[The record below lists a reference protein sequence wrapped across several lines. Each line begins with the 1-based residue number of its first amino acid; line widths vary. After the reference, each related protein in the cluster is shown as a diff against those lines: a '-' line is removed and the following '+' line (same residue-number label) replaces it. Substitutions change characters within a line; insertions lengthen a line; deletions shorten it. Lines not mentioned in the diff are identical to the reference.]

1 MEIFTIYS
9 NDQNSWVNMDV
20 VAIKEGF
27 SWEAF
32 FFLPLWVLWHR
43 LWWLFIGIL
52 GMFFLIKQIDYI
64 FFSFYYSEI
73 LIIIFI
79 GFILGLFGNDIRRR
93 DLERRGYSFLDVIL
107 DVSPDSALEKFYQ
120 SNDLVFSGKDFLE
133 GKKWQ

>member
-120 SNDLVFSGKDFLE
+120 SNDFVPKI
-133 GKKWQ
+133 

>member
-1 MEIFTIYS
+1 
-9 NDQNSWVNMDV
+9 MDV